1 MGSLVDQYGPFVRV
15 EEAARLLR
23 VSRTSAYALA
33 RQWLDCDGV
42 EALPAVRIGRS
53 VRISTAVLEQLA
65 AGREPAA
72 DPASSAA
79 RRQLSSL
86 MTMTA
91 LGLPDVNY
99 RQVPAVLAG
108 VG

>member
-65 AGREPAA
+65 RAESLRPTQPRPQR
-72 DPASSAA
+72 DAS
-79 RRQLSSL
+79 
-86 MTMTA
+86 
-91 LGLPDVNY
+91 
-99 RQVPAVLAG
+99 
-108 VG
+108 